1 MPYIEPLVMVYQEYA
16 SLSTSTE
23 TATLP
28 ACIIGPCYDVVDPV
42 EDAATAYLGTYG
54 REGLSAYLTS
64 LHTAGAIIDEST
76 IQVLFSSPRAQVMQS
91 LTITASADS
100 VSTIVLD
107 SAALAAVKVGDYIEL
122 AIDNEFQEGTWRVV
136 SITGDK
142 ARLSNQLPVDN
153 TGAVLAKLSG
163 RVSRTVSDF
172 TRKIGDVEGMKYT
185 ALEDSFEIPASSVK
199 VEQKNS
205 SGNIELIPILYA
217 NIYIGFKALRQDL
230 SEVGVVYSVDEIT
243 AQCGKITKENPLAFG
258 LSVALANSA
267 DTGIYYVGVDTDDL
281 EGYTAAKDKI
291 EHYSPLYSIVPLTF
305 QKGVLAMFK
314 QHAEAMSK
322 AEIGQWRVA
331 FGCTEFP
338 KDVVLAEGDGTVKLM
353 GEKLRRIEDLD
364 GSFIEDGVDANDIIE
379 VWQTPAEG
387 AEIVS
392 YRLTIKEVTNT
403 LIVLDAANGLTGPT
417 STLVDGVTLGTG
429 VFAAGDLIN
438 YRIIKKNVSKAD
450 EAKAIAAA
458 SKSYGSPR
466 FVNVWPDVCVVD
478 GEELPGYYLCC
489 AIAGAVATLQPH
501 YGFTRTS
508 IAGIDAVKHSGD
520 YFNREQLNMIADGGT
535 FIFVQEAPTAVP
547 SIRHQL
553 TTDRSALEFQE
564 LSFVKNFDYVC
575 YILKDVLD
583 RFIGKWNITES
594 TLAAVRTAITGVL
607 ENLRLE
613 SYPKIGSPV
622 ISYSVNE
629 VRRSDVS
636 RDRIE
641 AFADVEFPYP
651 LNTIAMHVI
660 SV

>member
-1 MPYIEPLVMVYQEYA
+1 MAYIEPLVMVYQEYA

-76 IQVLFSSPRAQVMQS
+76 IQVLFSSPRAQVS
-91 LTITASADS
+91 TISVTASADS
-100 VSTIVLD
+100 VSTITLD
-107 SAALAAVKVGDYIEL
+107 TDALAAVKVGDYIEF
-122 AIDNEFQEGTWRVV
+122 AVDDTFQEGTWRVV

-142 ARLSNQLPVDN
+142 ARLSNPLPLDN
-153 TGAVLAKLSG
+153 TGAVLSG
-163 RVSRTVSDF
+163 LTGYVCRTVSDF
-172 TRKIGDVEGMKYT
+172 TKKLADVTGMSYT
-185 ALEDSFEIPASSVK
+185 AADDSLDVPSGIKVEVK
-199 VEQKNS
+199 V
-205 SGNIELIPILYA
+205 GTTTVDADVVYA
-217 NIYIGFKALRQDL
+217 NIYVGFKALRQDL
-230 SEVGVVYSVDEIT
+230 SEVGVVYSVDEII

-267 DTGIYYVGVDTDDL
+267 DTGIYYVGIDTDDL

-314 QHAEAMSK
+314 QHAEAMSQ

-338 KDVVLAEGDGTVKLM
+338 KEIVLAEGNGTVKLM

-364 GSFIEDGVDANDIIE
+364 GSFIEDGVDANDILE

-392 YRLTIKEVTNT
+392 YRLPIKEVTNT
-403 LIVLDAANGLTGPT
+403 LIVLDAAKSLTGPT
-417 STLVDGVTLGTG
+417 PTLVDGVTLATG
-429 VFAAGDLIN
+429 VFAAGDLVN
-438 YRIIKKNVSKAD
+438 YRIIKKNVSKVD
-450 EAKAIAAA
+450 EAKAIAAV

-466 FVNVWPDVCVVD
+466 FVNVWPDVCVID